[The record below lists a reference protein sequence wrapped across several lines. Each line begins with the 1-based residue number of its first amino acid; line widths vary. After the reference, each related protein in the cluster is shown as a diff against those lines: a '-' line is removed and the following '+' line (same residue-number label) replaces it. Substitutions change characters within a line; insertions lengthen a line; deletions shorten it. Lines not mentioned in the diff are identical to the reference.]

1 MNELIF
7 LLVYSIL
14 KAFLP
19 LPSLEVVLIPLV
31 IRNPDGFL
39 LYSILG
45 AVGTYI
51 GGSIGYLLATRIK
64 EEVWISFFG
73 KKTWTKGKELF
84 HKYGILAVFIGGV
97 TPIPDFILAY
107 IAGFTRMNYFAFA
120 LADGIARFLRSIIVL
135 YFFIQLGV
143 VIDMD
148 KYGTYLL
155 VAILAYF
162 FVKYFVGLLRSKAK

>member
-7 LLVYSIL
+7 LVVYSIL

-39 LYSILG
+39 LYSIVG
-45 AVGTYI
+45 AIGTYV
-51 GGSIGYLLATRIK
+51 GGSIGYILAMSIK
-64 EEVWISFFG
+64 EKVWISFFG
-73 KKTWTKGKELF
+73 KNTWEKGKELF
-84 HKYGILAVFIGGV
+84 HHYGILAVFIGGI

-107 IAGFTRMNYFAFA
+107 IAGFTRMNYLAFA
-120 LADGIARFLRSIIVL
+120 LSDGIARFLRSIIVL

-148 KYGTYLL
+148 KYGTYML
-155 VAILAYF
+155 VFILVYF
-162 FVKYFVGLLRSKAK
+162 FGKYFVGLIKNKAK

>member
-1 MNELIF
+1 MNEILF
-7 LLVYSIL
+7 LLLYSIL

-39 LYSILG
+39 LYSVVG
-45 AVGTYI
+45 AIGTYI
-51 GGSIGYLLATRIK
+51 GGSIGYFLATVIK
-64 EEVWISFFG
+64 EDVWISLFG
-73 KKTWTKGKELF
+73 KNIWEKGKDYF
-84 HKYGILAVFIGGV
+84 HRYGIIAVFIGGV

-120 LADGIARFLRSIIVL
+120 ISDGIARLLRSMLVL
-135 YFFIQLGV
+135 YFFIQLGII
-143 VIDMD
+143 IDMD

-155 VAILAYF
+155 YIIIGYF
-162 FVKYFVGLLRSKAK
+162 FVKYVVGLVRNRVK

>member
-1 MNELIF
+1 MNESIF
-7 LLVYSIL
+7 LVVYSIL

-31 IRNPDGFL
+31 INNPDGFL

-45 AVGTYI
+45 AIGTYV

-64 EEVWISFFG
+64 EEVWVSFFG
-73 KKTWTKGKELF
+73 KNTWEKGKELF
-84 HKYGILAVFIGGV
+84 HRYGILAVFIGGI

-107 IAGFTRMNYFAFA
+107 IAGFTRMNYLAFA
-120 LADGIARFLRSIIVL
+120 LSDGIARFLRSIVVL
-135 YFFIQLGV
+135 YFFIQIGV

-148 KYGTYLL
+148 KYGTYML
-155 VAILAYF
+155 IIIIAYF
-162 FVKYFVGLLRSKAK
+162 FVKYFVGLMRSRAK

>member
-1 MNELIF
+1 MNEILFLI
-7 LLVYSIL
+7 VYSIL

-39 LYSILG
+39 LYSLLG
-45 AVGTYI
+45 AIGTFI
-51 GGSIGYLLATRIK
+51 GGSIGYFLATRIK
-64 EEVWISFFG
+64 EDTWIVFFG
-73 KKTWTKGKELF
+73 KATWEKGKQLF
-84 HKYGILAVFIGGV
+84 HRYGALAVFIGGV

-107 IAGFTRMNYFAFA
+107 IAGFTRMNYFLFA
-120 LADGIARFLRSIIVL
+120 SSDGIARLLRSIIVL

-148 KYGTYLL
+148 KYGTIMLII
-155 VAILAYF
+155 VLAYF
-162 FVKYFVGLLRSKAK
+162 FVKYIVGMMRNRVK